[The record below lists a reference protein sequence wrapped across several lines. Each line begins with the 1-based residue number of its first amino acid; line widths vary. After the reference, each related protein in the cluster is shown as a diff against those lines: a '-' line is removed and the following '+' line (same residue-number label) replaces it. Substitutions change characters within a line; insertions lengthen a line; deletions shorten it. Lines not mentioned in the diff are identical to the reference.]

1 MQSFF
6 STQFVQVVR
15 GSFQIAH
22 CTWVYFAVTIPLT
35 VLTIAAWALLPNLYI
50 WTCNRISARRQE
62 NPQEAC
68 DVESDEGPKEVRRR
82 NDNRGSMLR
91 ILGKICGG
99 LSPQV
104 DSGLETLA
112 KHV

>member
-1 MQSFF
+1 MQTFF
-6 STQFVQVVR
+6 STPFVHIGS
-15 GSFQIAH
+15 GSFQMVN

-68 DVESDEGPKEVRRR
+68 DVESDEGPKEVQRR
-82 NDNRGSMLR
+82 NDNRGSILR

-104 DSGLETLA
+104 DSGPETLA
-112 KHV
+112 KQV